1 MYGRVNKTS
10 SQLFPNIYCFHI
22 QNKCLYGVTL
32 AVSSEEMGH
41 VSGEE
46 SLQSG

>member
-1 MYGRVNKTS
+1 MYDRVNKTS
-10 SQLFPNIYCFHI
+10 IQLFPIYCFHI